1 MDDLRFESWEDMDVD
16 RPNQI
21 HEQRKA
27 RYRAVERSL
36 AQALAEL
43 REVEREV
50 YRRVRQKTEAGTA
63 LPPPL
68 TGCLTEKPMPRR
80 DTNTVRHSSIMLITL
95 RGRCRLGNPGRR

>member
-16 RPNQI
+16 RLNQI

-36 AQALAEL
+36 AKALAEL

-50 YRRVRQKTEAGTA
+50 YRRTA

-80 DTNTVRHSSIMLITL
+80 DTNTVRDSSIMLITL
-95 RGRCRLGNPGRR
+95 RGRCRVGNPGGR